1 MALSIFDLPDSLET
15 QLQYAEVEFAG
26 LPQILDD
33 YRQDLIK
40 HAIANWPMLR
50 EPYMSGY
57 RQLETDGTPM
67 AALVADAIDRAME
80 VITENLSNDA
90 RTALR
95 LLREY
100 GQ

>member
-1 MALSIFDLPDSLET
+1 MLTVYDLPDSLEA
-15 QLQYAEVEFAG
+15 QLQYAEIEFAG

-33 YRQDLIK
+33 YRQGLIA

-50 EPYMSGY
+50 EPYLSGFF
-57 RQLETDGTPM
+57 QLETDGTPM
-67 AALVADAIDRAME
+67 AALVADAVDAAME
-80 VITENLSNDA
+80 IITENLSNDA

-95 LLREY
+95 LLRDH